1 MAPANTGAGGGT
13 GNGDGGDNVVNFPA
27 TEAERRQMRKLQQ
40 DRERQ
45 KLVNVFVDED
55 RALFH
60 DPNGVAYADLII
72 GGHRE
77 TWPIKSKEFRSAYIG
92 YLQRQFDRLVAEG
105 LILAMGVKAAMSKT
119 AVNAAISDFEIRA
132 IANTSPVR
140 TVHTRLAGNGDDI
153 YIDLCNANWEVIR
166 ITAARWSIVADPPVR
181 FRRTRGMLPLPYPE
195 RDGTIEALRPFLNVA
210 TDADFAMTIAWLL
223 AAMRPQGP
231 YTVLNLYGEH
241 GSAKSY
247 LIGRIL
253 RPFVDPHTVPTTRL
267 PSSGRDLFI
276 AAHNTHVLM
285 FANVSSISDAM
296 SDDLCRLSTGEG
308 ARTRSLFT
316 DTEEALFGGE
326 RPIAIEGIN
335 RTVVRLDLLSR
346 SVVLVIPTLS
356 SYETTRVLRAR
367 FERQQAGIFG
377 ALLTMLVRGINKLPT
392 TQLVNPPRMADFAE
406 WGVACGIEDFEEI
419 YAANRREAISVM
431 LEHDPLARE
440 VRTLMTRR
448 GQWRGTAQ
456 DLLNAVGSAA
466 GVNSTQAISDWLRR
480 LAPALRTVGLHIV
493 YEQRKKDQRPF
504 RIERVT
510 PVTTPL

>member
-1 MAPANTGAGGGT
+1 
-13 GNGDGGDNVVNFPA
+13 
-27 TEAERRQMRKLQQ
+27 MRKLQQ

-45 KLVNVFVDED
+45 RLVNVFVDED

-92 YLQRQFDRLVAEG
+92 YLRQQLDRLIAEES
-105 LILAMGVKAAMSKT
+105 ILAMGIKAAMSKA

-132 IANTSPVR
+132 IANTAPVR
-140 TVHTRLAGNGDDI
+140 AVHIRVAGHNDDI
-153 YIDLCNANWEVIR
+153 FLDLCNANWEAIR
-166 ITAARWSIVADPPVR
+166 ITAAGWSIVADPPTR

-195 RDGTIEALRPFLNVA
+195 RGGTIAALRPFVNVS

-223 AAMRPQGP
+223 AAMRPRGP
-231 YTVLNLYGEH
+231 YAALSLYGEH
-241 GSAKSY
+241 GSAKSW
-247 LIGRIL
+247 LIGQIL
-253 RPFVDPHTVPTTRL
+253 RSFVDPHTVPTTRL
-267 PSSGRDLFI
+267 PSGSRDLFV

-308 ARTRSLFT
+308 ARTRALFT

-335 RTVVRLDLLSR
+335 RTVLRMDLLSR

-356 SYETTRVLRAR
+356 GYEPTRVLRAR

-377 ALLTMLVRGINKLPT
+377 ALLTMMARGIDKLPT
-392 TQLVNPPRMADFAE
+392 TQLINPPRMSDFAE
-406 WGVACGIEDFEEI
+406 FAVAVGIKDFEEI
-419 YAANRREAISVM
+419 YAANRREAINVM
-431 LEHDPLARE
+431 LEDDPLARA
-440 VRTLMTRR
+440 VRGLMARR
-448 GQWRGTAQ
+448 SQWRGTAQ
-456 DLLNAVGSAA
+456 DLLDAVGFVA
-466 GVNSTQAISDWLRR
+466 GVNSTQSLADWLRR
-480 LAPALRTVGLHIV
+480 LAPALRMVGLNVV
-493 YEQRKKDQRPF
+493 YEQRKKDRRPF
-504 RIERVT
+504 RIERVVT